1 MVRTGAQIARR
12 RSSRGC
18 RRRSL
23 RGAPVPA
30 TDERPA
36 SAEGSTA
43 LPALRWPTMS
53 NDDVTSG
60 PDGTP
65 QSTGDKRTTHQ
76 CPEGLM
82 KNNRHS
88 PSSEIVVGPLSRT
101 VVNPAEAS
109 VGVALAVAVAVD
121 VIDWEKL
128 GHEARETLRHA
139 RAASTLKAYGEDWR
153 HFVAWTADVA
163 RPHLPA
169 DPHDVASY
177 LSHLGSLQ
185 QPKSVSKIQR
195 SAAAIAYAHRIAGAL
210 YNARH
215 PVLLEMMD
223 ALRRKLGTAPMNQMR
238 PLLAPEL
245 AAVCS
250 PLGAA
255 LLDVR
260 DRALLVL
267 GFLSGCRPSNL
278 VAVTCADLVFT
289 PAGLDVTLRRSKT
302 DQVGEGFL
310 VSIPTQADAALCAV
324 ETVRAWTAAA
334 EITDGVLFRAVDRHG
349 RVGGPLTVQEVRR
362 MLRRRAERVG
372 LTLEGSTE
380 FGSHS
385 LRSGFCTSAAAAGRT
400 VEQIMRQTGHRRP
413 DTVFRYIRHADRY
426 RDNAAEG
433 LLGDPGSARLSRAW
447 AGRTGSPP
455 RR

>member
-1 MVRTGAQIARR
+1 MSTDDTTG
-12 RSSRGC
+12 
-18 RRRSL
+18 
-23 RGAPVPA
+23 
-30 TDERPA
+30 
-36 SAEGSTA
+36 
-43 LPALRWPTMS
+43 
-53 NDDVTSG
+53 G
-60 PDGTP
+60 PEGTP
-65 QSTGDKRTTHQ
+65 KETDDKGTTHQ
-76 CPEGLM
+76 CTEGLV
-82 KNNRHS
+82 KDNRHS
-88 PSSEIVVGPLSRT
+88 PTPESTMSGAIAPLESH
-101 VVNPAEAS
+101 VAMVLPATP
-109 VGVALAVAVAVD
+109 VAGM
-121 VIDWEKL
+121 VIDWDKL
-128 GHEARETLRHA
+128 GQEARETLGYA
-139 RAASTLKAYGEDWR
+139 RAASTLKAYRQDWDQ
-153 HFVAWTADVA
+153 FKAWPVPEG

-177 LSHLGSLQ
+177 LSHLGGLQ
-185 QPKSVSKIQR
+185 EPKSVSKIQR
-195 SAAAIAYAHRIAGAL
+195 SAAAIAYAHRIAGAP

-223 ALRRKLGTAPMNQMR
+223 ALRRKLGTAPTNQMR
-238 PLLAPEL
+238 PLLAAEL
-245 AAVCS
+245 AATCS
-250 PLGAA
+250 PLGAT
-255 LLDVR
+255 LLDLR

-267 GFLSGCRPSNL
+267 GFLSACRPSNL

-289 PAGLDVTLRRSKT
+289 PVGLDVTLRRSKT

-334 EITDGVLFRAVDRHG
+334 EITDGVLLRAVDRHG

-362 MLRRRAERVG
+362 ILRRRTGAAG
-372 LTLEGSTE
+372 LTLDGSTE

-433 LLGDPGSARLSRAW
+433 LLGDTGSASPSSRT
-447 AGRTGSPP
+447 RP
-455 RR
+455 